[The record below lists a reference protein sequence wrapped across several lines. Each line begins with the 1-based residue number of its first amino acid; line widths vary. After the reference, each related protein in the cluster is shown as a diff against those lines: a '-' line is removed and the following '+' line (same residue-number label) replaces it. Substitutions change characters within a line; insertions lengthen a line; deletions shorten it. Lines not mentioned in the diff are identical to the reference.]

1 MASTKIALR
10 AMSRWSLVV
19 RLGIAGAFAGFAAWA
34 VVLAAHI
41 LFGVSRPSGISL
53 LLAIPRGA
61 LFGIILALILHAFWN
76 RPSGRTKSKGR
87 L

>member
-1 MASTKIALR
+1 MASIKTAMR

-19 RLGIAGAFAGFAAWA
+19 RLGMAGAFAGFAAWA

-41 LFGVSRPSGISL
+41 LFGVSRPSGVSL

-76 RPSGRTKSKGR
+76 RPSGRNESKGR

>member
-1 MASTKIALR
+1 MASNMKALR
-10 AMSRWSLVV
+10 AMSRWSLVI

-34 VVLAAHI
+34 VVLAAHVF
-41 LFGVSRPSGISL
+41 FGVSRPSGISL

-61 LFGIILALILHAFWN
+61 LFGIILALILHGYWN
-76 RPSGRTKSKGR
+76 RRSGRNESDSR